1 MKLRPEFWPTAIM
14 SLQPAI
20 RWRDCGWADAGFGA
34 LLARMAD
41 RLRRAG
47 IMRGDVVLVHD
58 ARALAPFLSARRR
71 SSRQV
76 NEATRAEL
84 RVPRPITRTESA
96 AMMHKI
102 PAAKS
107 AGK

>member
-20 RWRDCGWADAGFGA
+20 RWRDCSWTYAGFGE
-34 LLARMAD
+34 RMAD

-58 ARALAPFLSARRR
+58 ARALAPFRSARRR